1 MIALRLLCSC
11 NDYLLAVLDL
21 CRCVGSPAVVESRGC
36 SQLSC
41 VAFSLGWLLS
51 LWSTGSRAL
60 GLQQLWC
67 TSSVAV
73 VHGPSCCV
81 ACGILPNQGS
91 NLCLLHC
98 CCSVTK
104 SCPTLPPHEL
114 QHARPPCPSPSPG
127 VWSNSCPL
135 SQ

>member
-81 ACGILPNQGS
+81 ACGIFPNQGS

-104 SCPTLPPHEL
+104 SCPTLCHPMN
-114 QHARPPCPSPSPG
+114 CSTPG
-127 VWSNSCPL
+127 LPVL
-135 SQ
+135 HHLLEFGQTHVH